1 MEDKTPRPEKIYF
14 ARFLHVGLE
23 QARYLGG
30 LLPAS

>member
-14 ARFLHVGLE
+14 ARFLGLE
-23 QARYLGG
+23 QVRYLGG